1 MKMDDTIT
9 LRQSVMQDVVSLMDD
24 NDAMM
29 KLKKYL
35 RKLINENEKEM
46 SKAEKEEVLDSI
58 RQGLVE
64 VREARRNGIK
74 LQTARDFLNEIR
86 G

>member
-1 MKMDDTIT
+1 MDDTMT

-24 NDAMM
+24 NDAMR
-29 KLKKYL
+29 KLKRYL
-35 RKLINENEKEM
+35 GKLISESEKEM

>member
-9 LRQSVMQDVVSLMDD
+9 LQQSVMQDVVSLMDD
-24 NDAMM
+24 NDAMR

-35 RKLINENEKEM
+35 RKLISESEKEM

-58 RQGLVE
+58 RQGLIE
-64 VREARRNGIK
+64 VRLVKEGK
-74 LQTARDFLNEIR
+74 LKSRPVEELLNEL
-86 G
+86 

>member
-35 RKLINENEKEM
+35 RKLISESEKEM

>member
-1 MKMDDTIT
+1 MDDTIT

-35 RKLINENEKEM
+35 RKLISESEKEM

-64 VREARRNGIK
+64 VRLVKEGK
-74 LQTARDFLNEIR
+74 LKSRPVEELLNEL
-86 G
+86 

>member
-1 MKMDDTIT
+1 MKMDETIK

-24 NDAMM
+24 NDAMR

-35 RKLINENEKEM
+35 RKLISESEKEM

>member
-1 MKMDDTIT
+1 MDDTMT

-24 NDAMM
+24 NDAMR
-29 KLKKYL
+29 KLKRYL
-35 RKLINENEKEM
+35 GKLISESEKEM
-46 SKAEKEEVLDSI
+46 SRAEKEEVLDSI
-58 RQGLVE
+58 RQGLIE
-64 VREARRNGIK
+64 VREARRSGIK

>member
-1 MKMDDTIT
+1 MDETIK
-9 LRQSVMQDVVSLMDD
+9 LQQSVMQDVVSLMDD

-35 RKLINENEKEM
+35 RKLISESEKEM

-58 RQGLVE
+58 RQGLIE
-64 VREARRNGIK
+64 VRLVKEGK
-74 LQTARDFLNEIR
+74 LKSRPVEELLNEL
-86 G
+86 

>member
-24 NDAMM
+24 NDAMR

-35 RKLINENEKEM
+35 RKLISESEKEM

>member
-1 MKMDDTIT
+1 MDDTIT

-35 RKLINENEKEM
+35 RKLISESEKEM
-46 SKAEKEEVLDSI
+46 SKAEKEEVLDCI

>member
-9 LRQSVMQDVVSLMDD
+9 LQQSVMQDVVSLMDD
-24 NDAMM
+24 NDAMR

-35 RKLINENEKEM
+35 RKLISESEKEM

>member
-1 MKMDDTIT
+1 MDDTIK

-35 RKLINENEKEM
+35 RKLISESEKEM

>member
-1 MKMDDTIT
+1 MDDTIT

-35 RKLINENEKEM
+35 RKLISESEKEM

>member
-1 MKMDDTIT
+1 MDDTIT
-9 LRQSVMQDVVSLMDD
+9 LQQSVMQDVVSLMDD
-24 NDAMM
+24 NDAMR

-35 RKLINENEKEM
+35 RKLISESEKEM

>member
-1 MKMDDTIT
+1 MKMDETIK
-9 LRQSVMQDVVSLMDD
+9 LQQSVMQDVVSLMDD

-35 RKLINENEKEM
+35 RKLISESEKEM

>member
-1 MKMDDTIT
+1 MKMDETIK

-35 RKLINENEKEM
+35 RKLISESEKEM

>member
-1 MKMDDTIT
+1 MDDTMT

-24 NDAMM
+24 NDAMR
-29 KLKKYL
+29 KLKRYL
-35 RKLINENEKEM
+35 GKLISESEKEM
-46 SKAEKEEVLDSI
+46 SRAEKEEVLDSI

>member
-9 LRQSVMQDVVSLMDD
+9 LRQSVKQDVVSLMDD

-35 RKLINENEKEM
+35 RKLISESEKEM

>member
-1 MKMDDTIT
+1 MDETIK

-24 NDAMM
+24 NDAMR

-35 RKLINENEKEM
+35 RKLISESEKEM

-58 RQGLVE
+58 RQGLIE
-64 VREARRNGIK
+64 VRLVKEGK
-74 LQTARDFLNEIR
+74 LKSRPVEELLNEL
-86 G
+86 

>member
-1 MKMDDTIT
+1 MDETIK
-9 LRQSVMQDVVSLMDD
+9 LQQSVMQDVVSLMDD
-24 NDAMM
+24 NDAMR

-35 RKLINENEKEM
+35 RKLISESEKEM

-64 VREARRNGIK
+64 VRLVKEGK
-74 LQTARDFLNEIR
+74 LKSRPVEELLNEL
-86 G
+86 

>member
-1 MKMDDTIT
+1 MDDTMT

-24 NDAMM
+24 NDAMR
-29 KLKKYL
+29 KLKRYL
-35 RKLINENEKEM
+35 GKLISENEKEM
-46 SKAEKEEVLDSI
+46 SRAEKEEVLDSI
-58 RQGLVE
+58 RQGLIE
-64 VREARRNGIK
+64 VREARRSGIK

>member
-1 MKMDDTIT
+1 MDDTMT

-24 NDAMM
+24 NDAMR
-29 KLKKYL
+29 KLKRYL
-35 RKLINENEKEM
+35 GKLISESEKEM
-46 SKAEKEEVLDSI
+46 SRAEKEEVLDSI
-58 RQGLVE
+58 RQGLIE

>member
-1 MKMDDTIT
+1 MKMDETIK
-9 LRQSVMQDVVSLMDD
+9 LQQSVMQDVVSLMDD

-35 RKLINENEKEM
+35 RKLISESEKEM
-46 SKAEKEEVLDSI
+46 SNAEKEEVLDSI

>member
-1 MKMDDTIT
+1 MKMDDTIK

-35 RKLINENEKEM
+35 RKLISESEKEM

>member
-1 MKMDDTIT
+1 MDDTIT

-35 RKLINENEKEM
+35 RKLISESEKEM

-58 RQGLVE
+58 RQGLIE
-64 VREARRNGIK
+64 VRLVKEGK
-74 LQTARDFLNEIR
+74 LKSRPVEELLNEL
-86 G
+86 

>member
-1 MKMDDTIT
+1 MDDTIT

-24 NDAMM
+24 NDAMR

-35 RKLINENEKEM
+35 RKLISESEKEM

>member
-1 MKMDDTIT
+1 MDETIK
-9 LRQSVMQDVVSLMDD
+9 LQQSVMQDVVSLMDD

-35 RKLINENEKEM
+35 RKLISESEKEK

>member
-1 MKMDDTIT
+1 MDDTIT
-9 LRQSVMQDVVSLMDD
+9 LQQSVMQDVVSLMDD
-24 NDAMM
+24 NDAMR

-35 RKLINENEKEM
+35 RKLISESEKEM

-64 VREARRNGIK
+64 VRLVKEGK
-74 LQTARDFLNEIR
+74 LKSRPVEELLNEL
-86 G
+86 